1 MRSRPETESAS
12 RRFLALAAAALL
24 LVLRAAAEA
33 LPETCVTAA
42 SSSAARSPVEVV
54 VELKTSYYDVK
65 VTDSLRVA
73 EAMHRA
79 RPWDEDTPFDAMT
92 HWTVDWTY
100 HASRDGD
107 RFRVNSGKVTV
118 SILITMPRLVFP
130 KIMPRVQE
138 VQTWR
143 TCMRDL
149 YEHEEGHARIATE
162 AGEAVR
168 KEMLAL
174 GSYPTPEELDAAVTA
189 VSNRVI
195 DDSLEKE
202 REFDRLT
209 SHGRH
214 KR

>member
-1 MRSRPETESAS
+1 MRLRPETDSAS
-12 RRFLALAAAALL
+12 RRVLALAAATFL
-24 LVLRAAAEA
+24 LVLQAAAEA
-33 LPETCVTAA
+33 LPEKPVTAA
-42 SSSAARSPVEVV
+42 SNSAGRPPVEVV

-65 VTDSLRVA
+65 VADSLRVE
-73 EAMHRA
+73 EALHRA
-79 RPWDEDTPFDAMT
+79 RPWDEDMPFDAMT
-92 HWTVDWTY
+92 HWTVNWTY
-100 HASRDGD
+100 QARRAGE

-130 KIMPRVQE
+130 KIMPRFQE

-162 AGEAVR
+162 AGEAVQ

-174 GSYPTPEELDAAVTA
+174 GCFPTPEELDAAVTA

-195 DDSLEKE
+195 DDYLEKE

-209 SHGRH
+209 SHGRQ